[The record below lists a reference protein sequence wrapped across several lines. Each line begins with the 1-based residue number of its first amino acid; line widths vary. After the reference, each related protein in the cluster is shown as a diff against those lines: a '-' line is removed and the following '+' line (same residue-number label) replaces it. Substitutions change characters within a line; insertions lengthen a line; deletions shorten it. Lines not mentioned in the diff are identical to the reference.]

1 MSMYVAAFVC
11 IHVCA
16 YIEIY
21 VYIYIYMHV
30 YLVSQVVA
38 YLYVSSPSISCPE
51 LPRLASDCVPLSDDP
66 VQAGIDPLLIVV
78 PGDLYP
84 INRKGSNKNSIDLR
98 LWDYSDYQLY

>member
-1 MSMYVAAFVC
+1 
-11 IHVCA
+11 
-16 YIEIY
+16 
-21 VYIYIYMHV
+21 MHV